1 MSKGDIL
8 IVVNATN
15 KKAIVDITKKAK
27 PLISTVGEACQ
38 FSFTDLEVDF
48 AKNDKLTGLQDVLD
62 TLGEDD
68 YALCV
73 TTERL
78 ETLDIYGNPKKFGLS
93 KVMKLDGYNI
103 DFR

>member
-8 IVVNATN
+8 LVVNVTN
-15 KKAIVDITKKAK
+15 KAAIVEVTKKAK
-27 PLISTVGEACQ
+27 PLISEVSEACQ
-38 FSFTDLEVDF
+38 FSFTGLEVNF
-48 AKNDKLTGLQDVLD
+48 NKNSNLTGLQNALD
-62 TLGEDD
+62 ILGEDN
-68 YALCV
+68 YALCIA
-73 TTERL
+73 TERL